1 MEELKHLDQL
11 GAPDERQRYFRVRD
25 DADGPWRPMQA
36 SDVHEMAQRA
46 NLHLG
51 VPDEVRSHFAM
62 AQNLLAYSWYCY
74 PFNVA
79 AELHAY
85 ISVEFALRTR
95 LKASDSA
102 TFKMLLGQA
111 LGRGLIQSDKFT
123 FGREPE
129 SPAYPPNTAIPP
141 DPVQVQDYAM
151 AIADAM
157 RSLRNDLAHG
167 TNMLHMKGGT
177 VLLVCSELIN
187 QLFDP
192 PQEASPA
199 NAGA

>member
-1 MEELKHLDQL
+1 MEELKALDQL
-11 GAPDERQRYFRVRD
+11 SEPDERQRFFVVRD
-25 DADGPWRPMQA
+25 TPFSPYRPMQA
-36 SDVHEMAQRA
+36 SDIYEMAERTR
-46 NLHLG
+46 LHPA

-85 ISVEFALRTR
+85 ISVEFALRVR
-95 LKASDSA
+95 LAAPASRNFQS
-102 TFKMLLGQA
+102 LLKDA
-111 LGRGLIQSDKFT
+111 MSTGLITSSGFT
-123 FGREPE
+123 YGRDPE
-129 SPAYPPNTAIPP
+129 RQVYPPNTQVPP
-141 DPVQVQDYAM
+141 RNAQVEDYATT
-151 AIADAM
+151 IAEAM

-187 QLFDP
+187 QLFEP
-192 PQEASPA
+192 R
-199 NAGA
+199 GV